1 MTKRKPKNKGRR
13 YASSGYRVTMTELD
27 GNLSEWAGVARNS
40 GPVTVD
46 RYDTP
51 WVCIVAHPTW
61 LEINYLKSY
70 IPDRDHGLV
79 ALRGALDDALSY
91 EGALIHELSEKC
103 ESGVDS
109 RVVIRAWVL
118 QVVYS
123 VPCAVQV
130 REAVGY
136 NMLWRWFI
144 GYTLASDTLPHAKKF
159 IRDMRAFS
167 ADPRVVEVVYRCL
180 SDNVRM
186 HTEACDF
193 CVNFGLLHT
202 LRDHHTAVSEGAEN
216 PAHTDDGSDQTMNN

>member
-1 MTKRKPKNKGRR
+1 
-13 YASSGYRVTMTELD
+13 MTELD
-27 GNLSEWAGVARNS
+27 GNLSEWAGIARNS

-46 RYDTP
+46 RYDAP

-70 IPDRDHGLV
+70 IPDRDHALV
-79 ALRGALDDALSY
+79 SLREVLDDALSY
-91 EGALIHELSEKC
+91 ESVLIHELSEKC
-103 ESGVDS
+103 ESGVDA

-123 VPCAVQV
+123 APCAAHV
-130 REAVGY
+130 REALGY

-144 GYTLASDTLPHAKKF
+144 GYAHASDSLPHAEKF
-159 IRDMRAFS
+159 VRDMRALS
-167 ADPRVVEVVYRCL
+167 ADPRVVDIVYRCL
-180 SDNVRM
+180 SDNVRT
-186 HTEACDF
+186 HTEACEF

-216 PAHTDDGSDQTMNN
+216 PPDIDDGGDK